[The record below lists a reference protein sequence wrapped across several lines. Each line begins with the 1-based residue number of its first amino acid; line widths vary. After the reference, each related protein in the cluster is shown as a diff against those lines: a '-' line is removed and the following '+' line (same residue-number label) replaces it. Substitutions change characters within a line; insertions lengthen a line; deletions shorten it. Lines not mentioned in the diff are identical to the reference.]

1 MMSLTQQLNDLKL
14 YGMAQA
20 AKDLLAQK
28 SPASLPEI
36 LRALVGAEQCE
47 REVRAIQYRM
57 KKARFPHHKDF
68 ASFDYTQSVVDP
80 ALLNTL
86 SSGDFTRAAENIL
99 FIGGTGTGKTHLATA
114 LGCVLIEGGRKIRFF
129 NVVDLINALIKEEA
143 EGKAGRLQRQL
154 LKMDAL
160 ILDELG

>member
-1 MMSLTQQLNDLKL
+1 
-14 YGMAQA
+14 
-20 AKDLLAQK
+20 
-28 SPASLPEI
+28 
-36 LRALVGAEQCE
+36 
-47 REVRAIQYRM
+47 M

-114 LGCVLIEGGRKIRFF
+114 PFGFF
-129 NVVDLINALIKEEA
+129 GDVFLSK
-143 EGKAGRLQRQL
+143 G
-154 LKMDAL
+154 
-160 ILDELG
+160 DEKSDSLMLWI